1 MRDIDYDP
9 TTETEYECIQCG
21 TIVAAEDH
29 PMNCPECEAPV
40 RNREMPL
47 E

>member
-9 TTETEYECIQCG
+9 ATATDYECIQCG
-21 TIVAAEDH
+21 TIVTAEDN
-29 PMNCPECEAPV
+29 PVSCPECEAPV
-40 RNREMPL
+40 RNREMPM